1 MGQTVSHHHATGAS
15 SVRDASVRGANVR
28 AIDAGAK
35 PNSSNTWDDI
45 QPSRD
50 SRGHRLWPGAS
61 DSNPQTAQIINKQC
75 FIGSNVGLRH
85 YGREWFGSYSM

>member
-15 SVRDASVRGANVR
+15 SSVRDASVRGANAR

-35 PNSSNTWDDI
+35 PNSSNTWDDV

-50 SRGHRLWPGAS
+50 SRGHRLWPGPVLAIAVRRL
-61 DSNPQTAQIINKQC
+61 Q
-75 FIGSNVGLRH
+75 R
-85 YGREWFGSYSM
+85 